1 MWFWGHPYRGIC
13 CWRHPPLGFRCW
25 LPPLLGLIWCWR
37 YPPRGN
43 VNVTHP
49 RESDV
54 DTYSGETDVNVTYSR
69 EGIWCWR
76 WPIPKIQR
84 SRNFPIYSVQPG
96 ELCWIEWM
104 NFLLLNIL
112 QRTSDISA
120 KNPNWNQNENI
131 PWGKG
136 CILKSYLHSPQK
148 KRSGERSWQPAN
160 FVYWPL
166 TQVEPTLSPD
176 WTKKMTK

>member
-1 MWFWGHPYRGIC
+1 MLTTPNLGNLILRTPIPGNLLLATPTSGI
-13 CWRHPPLGFRCW
+13 PMLTTSTPGTDLM
-25 LPPLLGLIWCWR
+25 LTIPTP
-37 YPPRGN
+37 GN

-120 KNPNWNQNENI
+120 KNPNWNQNENM

-148 KRSGERSWQPAN
+148 KRSGERSWQN
-160 FVYWPL
+160 QRTLL
-166 TQVEPTLSPD
+166 TGH
-176 WTKKMTK
+176 